1 MSDTTRWDKRAK
13 ALRYKWDK
21 QSFHRTHWDK
31 LDRKE
36 KDYWRGRVQQYAQ
49 DQAEHVR
56 QVSSSSEFV
65 TNTSRGVVLYSAS
78 GAHSHSFFPSNSC
91 ILPCK

>member
-1 MSDTTRWDKRAK
+1 MKVKDAQWRLMFTSRWRKQRKALMSDTTRWDKRAK

-21 QSFHRTHWDK
+21 NSFHRTHWEK

-36 KDYWRGRVQQYAQ
+36 KDYWRGRVQQYEQ

-56 QVSSSSEFV
+56 HSSSS
-65 TNTSRGVVLYSAS
+65 S
-78 GAHSHSFFPSNSC
+78 
-91 ILPCK
+91 

>member
-36 KDYWRGRVQQYAQ
+36 KIIGEDA
-49 DQAEHVR
+49 
-56 QVSSSSEFV
+56 FN
-65 TNTSRGVVLYSAS
+65 NTRKIKLNTLNKYHPRRSLLRTLAAV
-78 GAHSHSFFPSNSC
+78 
-91 ILPCK
+91 

>member
-21 QSFHRTHWDK
+21 NSFHRTHWDK

-36 KDYWRGRVQQYAQ
+36 KDYWRGRVQQWNQ
-49 DQAEHVR
+49 DR
-56 QVSSSSEFV
+56 V
-65 TNTSRGVVLYSAS
+65 TPNMQYSPRPHRSTS
-78 GAHSHSFFPSNSC
+78 HN
-91 ILPCK
+91 

>member
-36 KDYWRGRVQQYAQ
+36 KRLLARRVRVQQYAQ
-49 DQAEHVR
+49 DQAEHVK
-56 QVSSSSEFV
+56 QVSSSS
-65 TNTSRGVVLYSAS
+65 
-78 GAHSHSFFPSNSC
+78 
-91 ILPCK
+91 

>member
-36 KDYWRGRVQQYAQ
+36 KDYWRGRV
-49 DQAEHVR
+49 HNNMLKIKL
-56 QVSSSSEFV
+56 
-65 TNTSRGVVLYSAS
+65 NTLDKYHPHRSLLR
-78 GAHSHSFFPSNSC
+78 
-91 ILPCK
+91 ILLAV

>member
-13 ALRYKWDK
+13 ALRYKWDE

-36 KDYWRGRVQQYAQ
+36 KDYWRGRVQQYEQ
-49 DQAEHVR
+49 DQTE
-56 QVSSSSEFV
+56 
-65 TNTSRGVVLYSAS
+65 YAS
-78 GAHSHSFFPSNSC
+78 NYKG
-91 ILPCK
+91 LVK